1 MYSAC
6 TSAREQTDVSLGF
19 TSGFLLNVKG
29 PSEIYTSH
37 CEVRGILN
45 SNLWKWRRIRRS
57 IGFSR
62 RFQAVGAFL

>member
-6 TSAREQTDVSLGF
+6 TSAREQTDVCHGF

-37 CEVRGILN
+37 CEEWGILN
-45 SNLWKWRRIRRS
+45 SNLWKWRRFRRS

-62 RFQAVGAFL
+62 RFQAGGAFL